1 MQEYLIGSDMT
12 KLSDIRSQC
21 TDKHRPARQRGRQI
35 RQPAAQSG
43 RSELRQR
50 ARSACF
56 VPRAATIIIIAVIQG
71 HLDISGDGKA
81 TVKREDGPLGE
92 PPAALDL

>member
-1 MQEYLIGSDMT
+1 MQEYLIGPDMT

-21 TDKHRPARQRGRQI
+21 TDKRRPARQRGRQI
-35 RQPAAQSG
+35 RQPA
-43 RSELRQR
+43 
-50 ARSACF
+50 CF
-56 VPRAATIIIIAVIQG
+56 VPRAATFIIIAVIQG